1 MTAFT
6 FVVVTIF
13 CLLLTAI
20 SLPQTTHATES
31 VTIRMVL
38 NNTQARVVRDAD
50 DATITVNL
58 TAAQKSL
65 VRVRAPKFQGSI
77 IRVAAS
83 QLSPANKIYLM
94 IIKYRSTAPVL
105 RVVSHRAAATKDRA
119 SGSDYDKTLNSL
131 RVEVKHLKERLDA
144 ANRKLE
150 TIRKLLLADAVR

>member
-1 MTAFT
+1 MYS
-6 FVVVTIF
+6 VTLHMRRIIAL

-38 NNTQARVVRDAD
+38 NNTQARVVRGAD
-50 DATITVNL
+50 DVAISVNL

-83 QLSPANKIYLM
+83 QISPTNKISLK
-94 IIKYRSTAPVL
+94 IIKHRSATPVL
-105 RVVSHRAAATKDRA
+105 RVVSFSAAPTQDLD
-119 SGSDYDKTLNSL
+119 SESSYHKTLNSL
-131 RVEVKHLKERLDA
+131 RVELKHLKERLDA
-144 ANRKLE
+144 ANKKLE
-150 TIRKLLLADAVR
+150 KIRALLLKHG